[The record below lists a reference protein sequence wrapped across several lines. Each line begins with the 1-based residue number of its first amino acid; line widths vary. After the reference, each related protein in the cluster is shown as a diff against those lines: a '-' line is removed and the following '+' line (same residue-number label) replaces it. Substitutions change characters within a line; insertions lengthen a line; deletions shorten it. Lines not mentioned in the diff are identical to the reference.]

1 MKPQRL
7 KESLNNRSFW
17 DRDSR
22 LPVTC
27 KTPQFLRPRVWRFW
41 GDFWIAKVDVT
52 SGADLS
58 GSVFSQLLPAWNTC
72 NKLFTAITHPL
83 KISELCWAHVIIC
96 ITQKQWIFVIFNIST
111 GRKKTKIMVTTKS
124 TPSAF
129 QTSQFI

>member
-58 GSVFSQLLPAWNTC
+58 GSVFPSSRQPETPVINHSQRLHIPHKYRTYDGGRSSSALPKSNRSSSYSIYQLA
-72 NKLFTAITHPL
+72 
-83 KISELCWAHVIIC
+83 
-96 ITQKQWIFVIFNIST
+96 
-111 GRKKTKIMVTTKS
+111 KKNEKK
-124 TPSAF
+124 
-129 QTSQFI
+129 

>member
-1 MKPQRL
+1 MNQKRL
-7 KESLNNRSFW
+7 KGSLNNRSFW
-17 DRDSR
+17 DRDCR

-27 KTPQFLRPRVWRFW
+27 NAPAFLLPRVWRFW
-41 GDFWIAKVDVT
+41 GDFWVAKVGVT

-111 GRKKTKIMVTTKS
+111 GRKKTKTMVTTKS